1 MLSVGGGEKS
11 PTSERAS
18 ETSGSADGVSEA
30 GKGSAAHPAVSKS
43 RNKTLQ
49 KAIQRFI
56 LQVLPIQ
63 TYSRRAV
70 MNQSEAGDLFQP
82 PAHPTWQMHNK

>member
-11 PTSERAS
+11 PTSEWAS
-18 ETSGSADGVSEA
+18 ETSGSADGVSDA
-30 GKGSAAHPAVSKS
+30 GKGSAAHPTASKS

-63 TYSRRAV
+63 TYSRCAV
-70 MNQSEAGDLFQP
+70 MNKSEAGDLFQP
-82 PAHPTWQMHNK
+82 PAHRI